1 MQTIFINP
9 ITSIF
14 METENNQKN
23 TKTLSGKVVS
33 DAMDKTVVVEVGRF
47 VKHPKYKKFYTI
59 SKKYHAHDEE
69 NRYKIGD
76 AVEIVETKPISK
88 KKTFR
93 VIYKGTDAVN
103 S

>member
-1 MQTIFINP
+1 MT
-9 ITSIF
+9 
-14 METENNQKN
+14 TENKTNK
-23 TKTLSGKVVS
+23 KTLQGTVVS

-76 AVEIVETKPISK
+76 VVEITETRPISK
-88 KKTFR
+88 KKSFA
-93 VIYKGTDAVN
+93 VVYK
-103 S
+103 

>member
-1 MQTIFINP
+1 MT
-9 ITSIF
+9 
-14 METENNQKN
+14 TENKTNK
-23 TKTLSGKVVS
+23 KTLQGTVVS

-76 AVEIVETKPISK
+76 VVEITETRPISK
-88 KKTFR
+88 KKSFI
-93 VIYKGTDAVN
+93 VIYK
-103 S
+103 